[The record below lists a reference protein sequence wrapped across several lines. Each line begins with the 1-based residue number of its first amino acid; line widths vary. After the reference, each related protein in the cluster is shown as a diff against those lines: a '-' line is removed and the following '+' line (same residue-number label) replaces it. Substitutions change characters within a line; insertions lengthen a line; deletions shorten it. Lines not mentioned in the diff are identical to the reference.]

1 MRGADVKIVG
11 CHWVVVPHGI
21 MVKTGIDK
29 MEDLKGKTVA
39 VSAPGSFPDMLA
51 RVALTKFKLSP
62 SDVRLAAVGGD
73 RDRYTALVG
82 GVVDAAVVSNEYLP
96 LASSKNLKMLLEG
109 KDALPNFL
117 RVCIFSNGKALAERR
132 EDAIRYLTAQSKAL
146 RYALTHRD
154 ETDGQARLDA
164 TGNGRA
170 RTDSQGR
177 RSRQDG
183 QRRYSCAG
191 ARAGG
196 QMSLI
201 AERGQR
207 RSRGMLGVVAVCGC
221 LLAAV
226 LPAASVQAQGLKAES
241 LKTWRQA
248 MILPKADAG
257 FFLMAAKRG
266 FAEREGLK
274 VDVLEVKDDP
284 IGMKALLSGE
294 VDSYEGVYGAIAA
307 SARGADVKLLGCN
320 WHAAPYVMLARPGIG
335 SIEELRGKSIAASS
349 PGTPPDMV
357 ARAAL
362 VAAKL
367 PLDQVKLAAVGGDR
381 DRFTALLGGVVDAA
395 VVSNEYMPL
404 PAVKDMRVLVEVRQ
418 VLPKFL
424 RFCTLMTGKT
434 LNERR
439 EDAVQFMAAQIK
451 AFRYAVTHRD
461 ETLALAHEAT
471 SAKADDPRPAFIYEE
486 GLKPGV
492 VDPEFSIPVE
502 NLVWIQDQMIALG
515 QLAKAG
521 DIGRLVY
528 PDIRKEALARI
539 GK

>member
-1 MRGADVKIVG
+1 M
-11 CHWVVVPHGI
+11 
-21 MVKTGIDK
+21 
-29 MEDLKGKTVA
+29 
-39 VSAPGSFPDMLA
+39 
-51 RVALTKFKLSP
+51 
-62 SDVRLAAVGGD
+62 
-73 RDRYTALVG
+73 
-82 GVVDAAVVSNEYLP
+82 
-96 LASSKNLKMLLEG
+96 
-109 KDALPNFL
+109 
-117 RVCIFSNGKALAERR
+117 
-132 EDAIRYLTAQSKAL
+132 
-146 RYALTHRD
+146 
-154 ETDGQARLDA
+154 
-164 TGNGRA
+164 
-170 RTDSQGR
+170 
-177 RSRQDG
+177 SR
-183 QRRYSCAG
+183 
-191 ARAGG
+191 
-196 QMSLI
+196 I

-207 RSRGMLGVVAVCGC
+207 RSRGVLGVVAVSAC
-221 LLAAV
+221 LLATV
-226 LPAASVQAQGLKAES
+226 LPAASAQGQGLKAES
-241 LKTWRQA
+241 LKPWRQA
-248 MILPKADAG
+248 MIIPKADAG

-274 VDVLEVKDDP
+274 VEVLEVKDDP

-367 PLDQVKLAAVGGDR
+367 PPDQVKLAAVGGDR

-404 PAVKDMRVLVEVRQ
+404 PAVKDMRVLVEARQ

-439 EDAVQFMAAQIK
+439 EEAVRFMAAQIK
-451 AFRYAVTHRD
+451 AFRYAVTHRE
-461 ETLALAHEAT
+461 ETLALAREAT

-539 GK
+539 GR

>member
-1 MRGADVKIVG
+1 MSRVIDQCNRTARGNEG
-11 CHWVVVPHGI
+11 
-21 MVKTGIDK
+21 MTGI
-29 MEDLKGKTVA
+29 
-39 VSAPGSFPDMLA
+39 
-51 RVALTKFKLSP
+51 
-62 SDVRLAAVGGD
+62 LAAAIGL
-73 RDRYTALVG
+73 LVAG
-82 GVVDAAVVSNEYLP
+82 LSAVAA
-96 LASSKNLKMLLEG
+96 
-109 KDALPNFL
+109 
-117 RVCIFSNGKALAERR
+117 
-132 EDAIRYLTAQSKAL
+132 
-146 RYALTHRD
+146 
-154 ETDGQARLDA
+154 
-164 TGNGRA
+164 
-170 RTDSQGR
+170 
-177 RSRQDG
+177 
-183 QRRYSCAG
+183 
-191 ARAGG
+191 
-196 QMSLI
+196 
-201 AERGQR
+201 
-207 RSRGMLGVVAVCGC
+207 
-221 LLAAV
+221 
-226 LPAASVQAQGLKAES
+226 QAQNPTAES
-241 LKTWRQA
+241 LRPWRQA
-248 MILPKADAG
+248 MIIPKADAG

-274 VDVLEVKDDP
+274 VDVLDVKDDP

-294 VDSYEGVYGAIAA
+294 VDSYDGVYGAIAA

-335 SIEELRGKSIAASS
+335 KLEELRGRSVAASS
-349 PGTPPDMV
+349 PSTPPDMV

-362 VAAKL
+362 VAAKV
-367 PLDQVKLAAVGGDR
+367 PISEVKLAAVGGDR

-404 PAVKDMRVLVEVRQ
+404 PSVKGLNVLVEARQ

-439 EDAVQFMAAQIK
+439 EDAVRFITAQMK

-461 ETLALAHEAT
+461 ATIELAREAT

-492 VDPEFSIPVE
+492 VDSEFSIPIE
-502 NLVWIQDQMIALG
+502 NLVWIQEQMIALG

-521 DIGRLVY
+521 DIGKLVY

>member
-1 MRGADVKIVG
+1 VVFGGPIKRKKRKGMRKTSLLLAIVAAGAALAAAASSA
-11 CHWVVVPHGI
+11 
-21 MVKTGIDK
+21 TAQ
-29 MEDLKGKTVA
+29 DLK
-39 VSAPGSFPDMLA
+39 P
-51 RVALTKFKLSP
+51 
-62 SDVRLAAVGGD
+62 
-73 RDRYTALVG
+73 
-82 GVVDAAVVSNEYLP
+82 
-96 LASSKNLKMLLEG
+96 
-109 KDALPNFL
+109 
-117 RVCIFSNGKALAERR
+117 
-132 EDAIRYLTAQSKAL
+132 
-146 RYALTHRD
+146 
-154 ETDGQARLDA
+154 
-164 TGNGRA
+164 
-170 RTDSQGR
+170 
-177 RSRQDG
+177 
-183 QRRYSCAG
+183 
-191 ARAGG
+191 
-196 QMSLI
+196 
-201 AERGQR
+201 
-207 RSRGMLGVVAVCGC
+207 
-221 LLAAV
+221 
-226 LPAASVQAQGLKAES
+226 
-241 LKTWRQA
+241 WRQA

-274 VDVLEVKDDP
+274 VDVLGVKDDP

-404 PAVKDMRVLVEVRQ
+404 PAVKDMRVLVEARQ
-418 VLPKFL
+418 VLPHFL
-424 RFCTLMTGKT
+424 RFCTLMTGKM

-439 EDAVQFMAAQIK
+439 EDAVRFMAAQIK
-451 AFRYAVTHRD
+451 AFRYAVTHFD
-461 ETLALAHEAT
+461 ETIALAREAT

-492 VDPEFSIPVE
+492 VDPEFSIPVG

-528 PDIRKEALARI
+528 ADIRKEALARI